1 MCRASQRRQERT
13 EAEIKGEGCS
23 CKGLETCRLVQMVGR
38 VHGEGYWTQTPQ
50 SPWAT
55 LPQSLCPD
63 VDGAG
68 AVVRPLGPLPC
79 NRGPVAH
86 FQSGPVPSTEAEL
99 IKHSLPFSK
108 EMESNLLLEQLVYSP
123 APSLPSSR
131 PLLIPH
137 LHHFRLCLPSIS

>member
-1 MCRASQRRQERT
+1 MQGPGNLQAGT
-13 EAEIKGEGCS
+13 NGGKGPWG
-23 CKGLETCRLVQMVGR
+23 GVLNTD
-38 VHGEGYWTQTPQ
+38 PQ

-108 EMESNLLLEQLVYSP
+108 EMETT
-123 APSLPSSR
+123 SS
-131 PLLIPH
+131 
-137 LHHFRLCLPSIS
+137 